1 MKHGEVE
8 VGEGQLGEIHI
19 PSPTGISTKTGSRLL
34 FLIALTILEVLA
46 VLETHVSPPH
56 QE

>member
-34 FLIALTILEVLA
+34 FLIALTIFEVLA
-46 VLETHVSPPH
+46 VLET
-56 QE
+56 QLAAANE